1 MNVIWQPQPGPQTVF
16 CQRSEFEVLYGGAKG
31 GGKSEVLLME
41 GLRQIANPRYRAGFF
56 RRTYPQLR
64 EMMDRAHQVFPRLGG
79 RWNGQEHRWTFP
91 SGARYDFLHMQDENT
106 KYDYQGQEFHYLAF
120 DQLEQFTDTMYD
132 YMVMQVRTSDPT
144 IRTYVRA
151 SANPGGIGHA
161 WVKKRFID
169 NKVPYQT
176 YRRAFR
182 LPDGREIELTSCF
195 VPAKVWDNKI
205 LINANPMYLAQ
216 LMALPENL
224 RKAMLEGDWD
234 VFEGMYY
241 PEFSRDL
248 HVVRPFEIPSW
259 WRRFRSL
266 DYGLDC
272 TACYWWAV
280 DQSGRCFVYREL
292 YESGLN
298 LSKAAQ
304 KIVDM
309 TPAEERI
316 SYTVASPDLWNRR
329 QETGQSGEEIMRQ
342 AGLTGLVKADHNRIP
357 GWRALREYLEPYTD
371 EQGVEV
377 ARLAIFENCVNLIRT
392 LPALVHDTHN
402 PEDVD
407 DACEDHAPESIRYG
421 VMSRP
426 GRSVPEE
433 EQKKRRRARQKQI
446 QPRVSR
452 LTGY

>member
-1 MNVIWQPQPGPQTVF
+1 MIWRAEPKQAVF
-16 CQRSEFEVLYGGAKG
+16 LSCEDDEVLYGGAAG
-31 GGKSEVLLME
+31 GGKSDALLIFSIMRRVAIPSSR
-41 GLRQIANPRYRAGFF
+41 GLIL
-56 RRTYPQLR
+56 RRTFPELERTLILRSHQLLTG
-64 EMMDRAHQVFPRLGG
+64 RAKWQAQQKRWRFP
-79 RWNGQEHRWTFP
+79 NGSILEFGYCASEEDVYQ
-91 SGARYDFLHMQDENT
+91 
-106 KYDYQGQEFHYLAF
+106 YQGAEYEDICF
-120 DQLEQFTDTMYD
+120 DELTQFTEFQYTYL
-132 YMVMQVRTSDPT
+132 QSRLRTTKPGVKVLT
-144 IRTYVRA
+144 RA
-151 SANPGGIGHA
+151 ATNPGGPGHL
-161 WVKKRFID
+161 WVKSRFVDVGPPNTPYRDPESGLVRRYIPATID
-169 NKVPYQT
+169 DNSYID
-176 YRRAFR
+176 RAAYER
-182 LPDGREIELTSCF
+182 NLS
-195 VPAKVWDNKI
+195 
-205 LINANPMYLAQ
+205 
-216 LMALPENL
+216 ALPEAERRAL
-224 RKAMLEGDWD
+224 RYGDWD
-234 VFEGMYY
+234 VFSGQYFR
-241 PEFSRDL
+241 EFRRDI
-248 HVVRPFEIPSW
+248 HVIRPFDIPSW

-433 EQKKRRRARQKQI
+433 EQKKRLRARQKLVR
-446 QPRVSR
+446 PASR
-452 LTGY
+452 ITGY